1 MSLVLI
7 GARGAGKSTA
17 GRVLAG
23 RVGAPFVDLDAVIEA
38 GAGTSVARIFAD
50 RGEAWF
56 RELEHRA
63 LLSQPLDQV
72 AVIATGGGVV
82 LRAENREHLAQARAV
97 VWLRVSAETAVART
111 RDEEGRPALTS
122 LAPLEEAR
130 AIARHRAG
138 LYEQVASHHVNSDD
152 RSLDEVC
159 DELEHI
165 WHAL

>member
-1 MSLVLI
+1 MSLVLV

-17 GRVLAG
+17 GRVLAR
-23 RVGAPFVDLDAVIEA
+23 RVGAAFVDLDAVIEA
-38 GAGTSVARIFAD
+38 GAGTSVSRIFAD

-56 RELEHRA
+56 RELEHRVF
-63 LLSQPLDQV
+63 LSQPLDQ
-72 AVIATGGGVV
+72 ATVIATGGGVV
-82 LRAENREHLAQARAV
+82 LRADNREHLAQAGAV
-97 VWLRVSAETAVART
+97 VWLRVSPETAVART
-111 RDEEGRPALTS
+111 RDEGGRPALTS

-130 AIARHRAG
+130 AVAQARAG
-138 LYEQVASHHVNSDD
+138 LYEQVASHHVSSED